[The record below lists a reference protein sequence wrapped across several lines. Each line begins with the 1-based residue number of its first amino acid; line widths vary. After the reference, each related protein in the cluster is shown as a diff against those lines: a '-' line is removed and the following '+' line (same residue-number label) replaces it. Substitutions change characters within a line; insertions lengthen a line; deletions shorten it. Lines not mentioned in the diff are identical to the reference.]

1 MSLKSSFS
9 SHTVRWLL
17 GGAVLVALL
26 ASPFAMAAG
35 EGNPLKGGKRNP
47 SSNASLSYSSE
58 TEIIAS
64 NDTYGTRQS
73 NKGNGGGA
81 IYGCR
86 SAPGAEPCVR
96 GVNLEKGRAFEFATD
111 GAEGGQITAAG
122 GDNAKPFTTNATGVA
137 TGLNADRVDSKSAD
151 DLTKDAV
158 AAVQS
163 GLLNATVASDGT
175 LGAKRGV
182 TSSKRNSEGTYEVL
196 FAGDV
201 SGCTFSA
208 VQTTVSNA
216 GAVGVQLGADKKTLT
231 VVTRAGGGADGNGA
245 TAPADRPFQVT
256 ATCL

>member
-1 MSLKSSFS
+1 MSRFTP
-9 SHTVRWLL
+9 HTGRWLL
-17 GGAVLVALL
+17 ASAVLIAVV
-26 ASPFAMAAG
+26 ASPFAFAAG

-47 SSNASLSYSSE
+47 SSNASLAYTSE
-58 TEIIAS
+58 TEIIAD

-96 GVNLEKGRAFEFATD
+96 SSNLEKGRAFEFNTG
-111 GAEGGQITAAG
+111 GAEGGLITALG

-158 AAVQS
+158 TAVQG
-163 GLLNATVASDGT
+163 GLLNATVSENGT

-182 TSSKRNSEGTYEVL
+182 TSAARSAEGTYDVV

-201 SGCTFSA
+201 SGCTFAA
-208 VQTTVSNA
+208 VQTTTTDA
-216 GAVGVQLGADKKTLT
+216 GAIGVQLDADKKTLH
-231 VVTRAGGGADGNGA
+231 VVTRAGGGANGTGA